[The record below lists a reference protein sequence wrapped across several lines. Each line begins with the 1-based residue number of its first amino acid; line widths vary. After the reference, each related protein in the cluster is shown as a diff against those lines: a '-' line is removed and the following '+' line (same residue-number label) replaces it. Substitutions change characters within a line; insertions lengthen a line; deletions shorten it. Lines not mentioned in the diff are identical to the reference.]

1 MLTIDKDKQ
10 REWRKALRLFKQGI
24 KARAKLGVLN
34 TICQQVYKERKGKS
48 QWDAPHWE
56 HDEWLTL
63 LYTSIKHNEFS
74 TKLLTGLVKGSEVT
88 FFATTTQPTT
98 EQVLMYVDAVCKANS
113 KKLQNKFGVFI

>member
-24 KARAKLGVLN
+24 KTRAKLGVLD
-34 TICQQVYKERKGKS
+34 TIAQQVYKERKGKS
-48 QWDAPHWE
+48 QWDAPYWG

-74 TKLLTGLVKGSEVT
+74 MKLLTGLVKSSEVT

-113 KKLQNKFGVFI
+113 RELRKKFEVFL

>member
-10 REWRKALRLFKQGI
+10 CEWRKALRLFKQGI
-24 KARAKLGVLN
+24 KARAKLGVLD
-34 TICQQVYKERKGKS
+34 TISQQVSKERKGKS
-48 QWDAPHWE
+48 QWDAPYWAHE
-56 HDEWLTL
+56 EWLTL

-98 EQVLMYVDAVCKANS
+98 EQILMYVDIVCRMYS
-113 KKLQNKFGVFI
+113 KQIRQKFGVFV